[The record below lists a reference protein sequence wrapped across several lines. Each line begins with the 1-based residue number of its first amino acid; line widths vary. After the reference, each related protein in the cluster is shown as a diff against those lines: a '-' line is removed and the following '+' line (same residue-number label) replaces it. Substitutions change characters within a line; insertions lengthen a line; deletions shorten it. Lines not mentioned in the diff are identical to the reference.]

1 MYIGLSRSL
10 LAVLG
15 SVVVVGT
22 ASYAFLGAASG
33 LPTGTHAGAATVSV
47 SGYTVSNLSYTYD
60 SVNPDDITKVEFT
73 LDNAAAV
80 VHLQL
85 AGGGSWYACSGNAGL
100 TSSATPPDTVWD
112 CDTTSPQATVTS
124 QDEISVVAHS

>member
-1 MYIGLSRSL
+1 MEVRLSRSL
-10 LAVLG
+10 LAVLAM
-15 SVVVVGT
+15 VVLVGT
-22 ASYAFLGAASG
+22 ASYAVLAAASG

-47 SGYTVSNLSYTYD
+47 SGYAVSNISYTYD
-60 SVNPDDITKVEFT
+60 VADPNDITKVELT

-85 AGGGSWYACSGNAGL
+85 TAGGAWYACAEDAAL
-100 TSSATPPDTVWD
+100 TASATPPATVWD
-112 CDTTSPQATVTS
+112 CDTTTPQATVTS

>member
-1 MYIGLSRSL
+1 VYLGLSRSL
-10 LAVLG
+10 LALFG
-15 SVVVVGT
+15 SVVLIGG
-22 ASYAFLGAASG
+22 ASYAFLGAVSG

-60 SVNPDDITKVEFT
+60 GTNPDNISNVEFT

-85 AGGGSWYACSGNAGL
+85 ASGGSWYACTENAGL
-100 TSSATPPDTVWD
+100 TGSATPPDTVWD
-112 CDTTSPQATVTS
+112 CATTSPQATVTA
-124 QDEISVVAHS
+124 QDEISVIAHS

>member
-1 MYIGLSRSL
+1 MYFGLSRSL
-10 LAVLG
+10 VAVLA
-15 SVVVVGT
+15 SVVVVGG
-22 ASYAFLGAASG
+22 ASYAFLAAVSG

-60 SVNPDDITKVEFT
+60 SVNPDNITNVEFT

-85 AGGGSWYACSGNAGL
+85 AGGGSWYACTENAGL

>member
-1 MYIGLSRSL
+1 
-10 LAVLG
+10 
-15 SVVVVGT
+15 
-22 ASYAFLGAASG
+22 
-33 LPTGTHAGAATVSV
+33 V

-60 SVNPDDITKVEFT
+60 SSNPDDIMKVELT
-73 LDNAAAV
+73 LDNAASV

-85 AGGGSWYACSGNAGL
+85 ATGGSWYVCSENSGL
-100 TSSATPPDTVWD
+100 TSSAMPPDTVWD

>member
-1 MYIGLSRSL
+1 M

-15 SVVVVGT
+15 CVALVGG
-22 ASYAFLGAASG
+22 ASYAFLGAVSG

-47 SGYTVSNLSYTYD
+47 SGYAVSSLAYTYD
-60 SVNPDDITKVEFT
+60 STNPDDINNVEFT

-85 AGGGSWYACSGNAGL
+85 STGGSWYACTENAGL
-100 TSSATPPDTVWD
+100 TGSATPPDTVWD
-112 CDTTSPQATVTS
+112 CATTSPQATVTA
-124 QDEISVVAHS
+124 QDEISVVAHT